1 MPTPDNIPI
10 GRHSPVLPT
19 DYLDLVTPGVVVV
32 VDADEAEAL
41 GAFEETALTHEDAW
55 DGNAFVEA

>member
-10 GRHSPVLPT
+10 GRHSPVLST
-19 DYLDLVTPGVVVV
+19 DYLDLVTPGVAVV

-41 GAFEETALTHEDAW
+41 GAFEETALTQEDAW